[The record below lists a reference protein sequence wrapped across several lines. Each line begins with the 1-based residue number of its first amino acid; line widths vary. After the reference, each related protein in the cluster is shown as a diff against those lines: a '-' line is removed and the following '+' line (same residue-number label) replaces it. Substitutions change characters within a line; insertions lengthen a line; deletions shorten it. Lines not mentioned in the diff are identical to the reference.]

1 MISAVFCAT
10 VSIDDFL
17 CATVVAGLTAVLEVV
32 IAFGEVVTV
41 DEVVVVEVVVV
52 EVVVVEV
59 VVVEAVVVVVVDE
72 VVEVVDVVT
81 TDAIP
86 PMVCGV
92 LMAAKSRV

>member
-1 MISAVFCAT
+1 M
-10 VSIDDFL
+10 SIDDCP

-41 DEVVVVEVVVV
+41 D

>member
-1 MISAVFCAT
+1 MIAAVLGAT
-10 VSIDDFL
+10 VSIDDCP

-41 DEVVVVEVVVV
+41 DEVVVV